1 MTNNKCTLEIV
12 KTLGV
17 GGMAT
22 VYLARRDEGGR
33 TRDVAVKKL
42 HAFLAADSAS
52 VAVLEDEAQLGACIR
67 HPNVVGVID
76 FIQPASEHETPA
88 LVMEWIEGV
97 DLAELVRAATKSG
110 RRLPLDVVSAI
121 ACDVLAGLHAAH
133 ESRRDDGLALEI
145 VHRDVSP
152 QNILVGFDGVV
163 RVTDC
168 GVAKAAW
175 RQQHTEHGA
184 IKGKLGYLAP
194 EQLTGLAD
202 RRADVFG
209 VGVVLWELLTG
220 TRLRKGDGVE
230 VLVEILCK
238 QMEAPSTVNAE
249 TALLDGIVL
258 RALER
263 CPEDRFAT
271 AVDMLAAIASVVAP
285 ASAERVAEVTRS
297 FVGQPES
304 TVSPEAIT
312 IDEPIAIEQA
322 VVPSARRRVRRSSC
336 PQSYAPPPAWSIPK
350 VDSDVLDLLG
360 VIDAR
365 RDELARF
372 SAARTRSSIR
382 SLAPPTP
389 FRDHRPLPY
398 RRA

>member
-1 MTNNKCTLEIV
+1 MFC
-12 KTLGV
+12 
-17 GGMAT
+17 
-22 VYLARRDEGGR
+22 
-33 TRDVAVKKL
+33 
-42 HAFLAADSAS
+42 S
-52 VAVLEDEAQLGACIR
+52 
-67 HPNVVGVID
+67 D
-76 FIQPASEHETPA
+76 FHETPA

-163 RVTDC
+163 RVTDF

-238 QMEAPSTVNAE
+238 QMEAPSTVNA
-249 TALLDGIVL
+249 
-258 RALER
+258 
-263 CPEDRFAT
+263 
-271 AVDMLAAIASVVAP
+271 
-285 ASAERVAEVTRS
+285 
-297 FVGQPES
+297 
-304 TVSPEAIT
+304 
-312 IDEPIAIEQA
+312 
-322 VVPSARRRVRRSSC
+322 VR
-336 PQSYAPPPAWSIPK
+336 
-350 VDSDVLDLLG
+350 
-360 VIDAR
+360 
-365 RDELARF
+365 
-372 SAARTRSSIR
+372 
-382 SLAPPTP
+382 
-389 FRDHRPLPY
+389 
-398 RRA
+398 